1 MHASRDPD
9 GGPDSAVQTTHQP
22 LDLWRCGAVGGVDFF
37 LAQGRYE
44 QLNAIEQD
52 FSQHERISQTSRLAA
67 ELGERLAELTSSIR
81 EYVAADAL
89 EPPARIRQRA
99 DGLLRTIE
107 GKRGGLARDA
117 FNVDALR
124 NEVTNYLG
132 SFDAMVVAR
141 RQRQQR
147 LGEAAGRLAVHA
159 ETAGQSMR
167 FLRLREAELRFLL
180 NRTGSGATQVLD
192 AARALSAML
201 RTSMAMD
208 IASEYML
215 AFGRVIEIYDVL
227 DQATVMVLNEHDV
240 KLRGFTLSLG
250 KRASEGEV
258 LAVADFRARLAT
270 AMQRDIEVSIITV
283 LVALLGAVL
292 LLRFVIAP
300 LNRMNR
306 TMTAIANGDYARP
319 VPHAGRHDEIG
330 EMAEALMTF
339 KGALLAQKAAQSQ
352 AESASRHKSEFLAN
366 MSHEL
371 RTPLNAIIGLS
382 GMLLEE
388 ADAPDV
394 RELKESLG
402 RIGTSAPHLLNLI
415 NDILDLSKIE
425 AGRMPIRIEQFSPAA
440 MAEEALATIAPIARD
455 KGLALSVSGGAGLP
469 PMESDAQRL
478 RQILINLLGNAVKF
492 TDAGS
497 VRLELGTVERMV
509 TFAVTDTG
517 PGMAADQMP
526 RLFQEFSQL
535 DTSSTRRHGGTGL
548 GLALSRRMARLLG
561 DDISVQSTL
570 GQGSTFVVTLP
581 CEAPSHDAGLMPF
594 MPRLPNDMQA
604 DVPARDAL
612 AVAQS
617 VATEP

>member
-1 MHASRDPD
+1 MAGLTLPFKPRISH
-9 GGPDSAVQTTHQP
+9 
-22 LDLWRCGAVGGVDFF
+22 LIYGAVVLLVALIFF

-52 FSQHERISQTSRLAA
+52 FSQLERVSQTSRLAA

-99 DGLLRTIE
+99 DELLRTIE
-107 GKRGGLARDA
+107 GKRGDLARDA

-124 NEVTNYLG
+124 SEVTNYLG
-132 SFDAMVVAR
+132 SFDSIVAAR

-147 LGEAAGRLAVHA
+147 LQRLGETAGRLAVHA
-159 ETAGQSMR
+159 EAAGQSMR

-180 NRTGSGATQVLD
+180 DRTGTGAHQVLD

-201 RTSMAMD
+201 RTSQAMD
-208 IASEYML
+208 SASEYML

-258 LAVADFRARLAT
+258 LAAADFRARLAT
-270 AMQRDIEVSIITV
+270 AMQRNIEVSIITV

-382 GMLLEE
+382 GMLLED

-402 RIGTSAPHLLNLI
+402 RIGTSAHHLLSLI

-440 MAEEALATIAPIARD
+440 LAEDALATIAPIARD
-455 KGLALSVSGGAGLP
+455 KGLALSISGAAGLP

-492 TDAGS
+492 TEAGS
-497 VRLELGTVERMV
+497 VRLELASADRMV

-517 PGMAADQMP
+517 PGMAADQLP

-561 DDISVQSTL
+561 GDITVQSTP
-570 GQGSTFVVTLP
+570 GQGSTFTVTLP
-581 CEAPSHDAGLMPF
+581 CEAPSQDAGLMPA
-594 MPRLPNDMQA
+594 MPRLPHERQA

-617 VATEP
+617 AALH

>member
-1 MHASRDPD
+1 MAGLTLPFKPRISH
-9 GGPDSAVQTTHQP
+9 
-22 LDLWRCGAVGGVDFF
+22 LIYGAVVLLVALIFF

-52 FSQHERISQTSRLAA
+52 FSQLERISQTSRLAA

-99 DGLLRTIE
+99 DELLRTIE
-107 GKRGGLARDA
+107 GKRGELAKDA

-132 SFDAMVVAR
+132 SFDSIVVAR

-147 LGEAAGRLAVHA
+147 LQRLGEMAGRLAVHA

-180 NRTGSGATQVLD
+180 DRTGSGATQVLD
-192 AARALSAML
+192 AARALSATL

-208 IASEYML
+208 SASEYML

-270 AMQRDIEVSIITV
+270 AMQRNIEVSIITV

-382 GMLLEE
+382 GMLLED

-402 RIGTSAPHLLNLI
+402 RIGTSAHHLLSLI

-440 MAEEALATIAPIARD
+440 LAEEALATIAPIARD
-455 KGLALSVSGGAGLP
+455 KGLALSISGGAGLP

-497 VRLELGTVERMV
+497 VKLELGTAERMV

-561 DDISVQSTL
+561 GDITVESTL

-594 MPRLPNDMQA
+594 LPRLPNDMQA
-604 DVPARDAL
+604 DVPVRDAL

-617 VATEP
+617 AALH

>member
-1 MHASRDPD
+1 MAGLILPFKPRISH
-9 GGPDSAVQTTHQP
+9 
-22 LDLWRCGAVGGVDFF
+22 LIYGAVVLLVALIFF

-52 FSQHERISQTSRLAA
+52 FSQLERISQTSRLAA
-67 ELGERLAELTSSIR
+67 ELGDRLAELTSSIR

-89 EPPARIRQRA
+89 EPPPRIRQRA
-99 DGLLRTIE
+99 DELLRTIE
-107 GKRGGLARDA
+107 GKRGKLARDA

-132 SFDAMVVAR
+132 SFDSIVVAR

-147 LGEAAGRLAVHA
+147 LQRLGEMAGRLAVHA
-159 ETAGQSMR
+159 EAAGQSMR

-180 NRTGSGATQVLD
+180 DRTGSGANQVLD

-201 RTSMAMD
+201 KTSVAMD
-208 IASEYML
+208 SASEYML

-250 KRASEGEV
+250 KRASDGEV

-270 AMQRDIEVSIITV
+270 AMQRNIEVSIITV

-306 TMTAIANGDYARP
+306 TMTAIASGDYARP

-382 GMLLEE
+382 GMLLED

-402 RIGTSAPHLLNLI
+402 RIGTSAHHLLSLI

-440 MAEEALATIAPIARD
+440 LAEEALATIAPIARD
-455 KGLALSVSGGAGLP
+455 KGLALSISGGAGLP

-497 VRLELGTVERMV
+497 VKLELGTAERMV

-561 DDISVQSTL
+561 GDITVESTL

-594 MPRLPNDMQA
+594 LPRLPNDMQA
-604 DVPARDAL
+604 DVPVRDAL

-617 VATEP
+617 AALH